1 MKARYILKYLIFL
14 LLMVSIGILYSFSN
28 ARNKRMNIN
37 EIHVRFQS
45 KEHPFL
51 SKNMVNKLL
60 IQNDSS
66 VQNQAKSVIDLYRLE
81 EQVLK
86 NPYIEK
92 ASLYIGIEG
101 TLNALIK
108 QRTPIARVI
117 TSDKTY
123 YFDSK
128 GVRIPLSERYS
139 ARVPLITGIERG
151 EDVKK
156 VIVLLQKMTTDD
168 FLKREIIGIHFNNS
182 KECLFTVRSG
192 NYKIAFGALKEMD
205 QKFRKLKVFYNK
217 AFSDSTIQQ
226 YKTINIKYHN
236 QVVGEK

>member
-1 MKARYILKYLIFL
+1 MKAKRILKYLMFL
-14 LLMVSIGILYSFSN
+14 LLLVSIGLLYSFSN
-28 ARNKRMNIN
+28 VRNKRMNIN
-37 EIHVRFQS
+37 EIHIRFQS

-51 SKNMVNKLL
+51 SNNMVNKLL

-66 VQNQAKSVIDLYRLE
+66 VQNQAKSVIDLHRLE

-92 ASLYIGIEG
+92 ASLYIGIDG
-101 TLNALIK
+101 TLNAFIK
-108 QRTPIARVI
+108 QKTPIARVI

-123 YFDSK
+123 YLDSK

-151 EDVKK
+151 KDLRK
-156 VIVLLQKMTTDD
+156 VIMLLQKMTTDD
-168 FLKREIIGIHFNNS
+168 FLKKEIVGIHFSNS
-182 KECLFTVRSG
+182 NDCLFTVRSG
-192 NYKIAFGALKEMD
+192 DYKIAFGALKEMD
-205 QKFRKLKVFYNK
+205 QKFRKLKAFYNK
-217 AFSDSTIQQ
+217 TFSDSTIQQ

>member
-45 KEHPFL
+45 NEHPFL

-81 EQVLK
+81 ERVLK

-108 QRTPIARVI
+108 QR
-117 TSDKTY
+117 
-123 YFDSK
+123 
-128 GVRIPLSERYS
+128 LS
-139 ARVPLITGIERG
+139 LIHI
-151 EDVKK
+151 
-156 VIVLLQKMTTDD
+156 
-168 FLKREIIGIHFNNS
+168 
-182 KECLFTVRSG
+182 
-192 NYKIAFGALKEMD
+192 
-205 QKFRKLKVFYNK
+205 
-217 AFSDSTIQQ
+217 
-226 YKTINIKYHN
+226 
-236 QVVGEK
+236 

>member
-1 MKARYILKYLIFL
+1 MILISAFLFFLMAFSYQRNHAR
-14 LLMVSIGILYSFSN
+14 ST
-28 ARNKRMNIN
+28 RNL
-37 EIHVRFQS
+37 EVRFVENSQ
-45 KEHPFL
+45 PFMAID
-51 SKNMVNKLL
+51 SVNKLL

-66 VQNQAKSVIDLYRLE
+66 VRNQAKSVIDLYCLE

-92 ASLYIGIEG
+92 ASLYIGIDG

-123 YFDSK
+123 YLDSK
-128 GVRIPLSERYS
+128 GARIPLSERYS

-156 VIVLLQKMTTDD
+156 VIGLLQKMTTDD

-192 NYKIAFGALKEMD
+192 NYKIAFGALREMD
-205 QKFRKLKVFYNK
+205 QKFRKLKAFYNK
-217 AFSDSTIQQ
+217 AFLDSTIQQ

>member
-1 MKARYILKYLIFL
+1 MKAKRILKYLIFL
-14 LLMVSIGILYSFSN
+14 LLMVSIGLLYSFSN

-66 VQNQAKSVIDLYRLE
+66 VQNQAKSVIDLHRLE

-92 ASLYIGIEG
+92 ASLYIGIDG

-123 YFDSK
+123 YLDSK
-128 GVRIPLSERYS
+128 GARIPLSERYS

-168 FLKREIIGIHFNNS
+168 FLKRRSLEFISII
-182 KECLFTVRSG
+182 
-192 NYKIAFGALKEMD
+192 LKNACSPLE
-205 QKFRKLKVFYNK
+205 VE
-217 AFSDSTIQQ
+217 TIRL
-226 YKTINIKYHN
+226 HL
-236 QVVGEK
+236 ER

>member
-45 KEHPFL
+45 NEHPFL

-86 NPYIEK
+86 IP
-92 ASLYIGIEG
+92 
-101 TLNALIK
+101 
-108 QRTPIARVI
+108 
-117 TSDKTY
+117 TS
-123 YFDSK
+123 
-128 GVRIPLSERYS
+128 
-139 ARVPLITGIERG
+139 
-151 EDVKK
+151 
-156 VIVLLQKMTTDD
+156 
-168 FLKREIIGIHFNNS
+168 KR
-182 KECLFTVRSG
+182 LRFTSV
-192 NYKIAFGALKEMD
+192 
-205 QKFRKLKVFYNK
+205 
-217 AFSDSTIQQ
+217 
-226 YKTINIKYHN
+226 
-236 QVVGEK
+236 